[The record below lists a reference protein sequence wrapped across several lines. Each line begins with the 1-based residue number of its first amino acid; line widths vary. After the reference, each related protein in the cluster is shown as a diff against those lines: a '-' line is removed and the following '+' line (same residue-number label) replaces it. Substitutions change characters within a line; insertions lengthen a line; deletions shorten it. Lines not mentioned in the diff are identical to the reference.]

1 MLSGIGPADQLPL
14 FGIEVRRDL
23 PVGQGLQDHCMT
35 LMNWKTDVEGLMT
48 ALTPEN
54 IELLQT
60 EGRGPLSSNI
70 AEAGGFVRTRPGLD
84 APDCQFHCAPAL
96 FYEEGLGPT
105 VEHGIAFGPGVVKPT
120 SRGAVTL
127 RTPNP
132 YSKPR
137 ILHNYLTTTRTARR
151 FSRACVSR

>member
-14 FGIEVRRDL
+14 FQIEVRKDL

-54 IELLQT
+54 LELLQS

-84 APDCQFHCAPAL
+84 APDCQFHCAP
-96 FYEEGLGPT
+96 
-105 VEHGIAFGPGVVKPT
+105 V
-120 SRGAVTL
+120 AVL
-127 RTPNP
+127 RRKA
-132 YSKPR
+132 S
-137 ILHNYLTTTRTARR
+137 ARR
-151 FSRACVSR
+151 SSTASRSAQAS